1 MISTRSARQPTHV
14 RMAAPA
20 TCDRVSR
27 ATEPTPDRRA
37 RGAALHA
44 FAWTAVFILW
54 HGYWALGGDFG
65 FGDQQS
71 GFPDTTSSSA
81 GWIFTTGVVG
91 MFAAGL
97 AIPLALVR
105 GVGRRWLL
113 VGWMWAGS
121 AVLAARGLSGLV
133 DDALRFTGLVETG
146 LTGLSDEQVLGA
158 SHPSGYTIWSTIG
171 IDAFFAGGALLFGRA
186 ALRARAT
193 DGTTPAP
200 ASRWIRWIASLR
212 IPAFK
217 KRSPGWAAYAA
228 SAWAV
233 AYAVGIRGY
242 QGAGGTLGLPGSF
255 EDPAAMRHASVLA
268 GVGIL
273 LVGVGALALVR
284 PWGLRLPRWLII
296 VPALAGSAYA
306 VSHALTA
313 YVSKPL
319 HLLGVIQLDF
329 RGWAQLDEGALIR
342 WDLLCYE
349 PWFLGL
355 GVLVTLGALH
365 HYRRTGGSQRGACR
379 LLGATAAATFALTA
393 LACGLL
399 VAPHL

>member
-1 MISTRSARQPTHV
+1 
-14 RMAAPA
+14 
-20 TCDRVSR
+20 
-27 ATEPTPDRRA
+27 
-37 RGAALHA
+37 
-44 FAWTAVFILW
+44 VFILW